1 MPRGRGTAQ
10 SHHYDPDARA
20 SYWWR
25 TSDNGSWLR
34 VFRCLKSGYKLDRE
48 YTAVVVTAAREGD
61 VVRIRHP
68 HGLDRSRNRCPVCAI
83 LMADGPAPTCRRCG
97 TRYRQ

>member
-1 MPRGRGTAQ
+1 MP
-10 SHHYDPDARA
+10 
-20 SYWWR
+20 
-25 TSDNGSWLR
+25 
-34 VFRCLKSGYKLDRE
+34 
-48 YTAVVVTAAREGD
+48 VVRREGD

-97 TRYRQ
+97 TRYRQVTDTDYQVVSVGQG